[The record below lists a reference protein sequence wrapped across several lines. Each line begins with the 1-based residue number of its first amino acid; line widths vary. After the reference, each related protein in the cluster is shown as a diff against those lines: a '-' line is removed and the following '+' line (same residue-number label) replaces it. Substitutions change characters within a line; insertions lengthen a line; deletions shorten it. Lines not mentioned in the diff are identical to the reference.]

1 MRRCVI
7 WFALACGVAAASGA
21 DEAGE
26 ARIREALAVP
36 VLCGEEGGTPP
47 QLLLHAALTGQVAQ
61 AGAAIRAEL
70 GRLQTPADLDA
81 WQQRVR
87 ARCLSALGAFPERT
101 PLNARVTGTA
111 ARDGYRV
118 EKIVFESRPR
128 FYVTALLFLP
138 DARRHPPPYPGIL
151 IPCGHSDAGKA
162 FPGYQRGALL
172 AAVNGMA
179 ALIYDPIDQGERL
192 QGVGKG
198 NVAGHNVTGVS
209 AALLGLNTATFRIWD
224 GLRALDYLASR
235 PEVDA
240 RRLGCMGNSGG
251 GTLTAYL
258 SALDGR
264 IAVSA
269 PSCFISSVQHVCA
282 AIGPQDAEQN
292 LFGQLSFGLE
302 HSGWLLLRATKP
314 TAVCTATQDFFPIDG
329 ACQTVA
335 EVTRVYGRLGAE
347 ERIRRVETQGP
358 HGWAEPTKVEAVR
371 WMSRWMR
378 QTAEIEVPPE
388 TETGLPAQEAKV
400 VEGGQVLA
408 LAGARSVYDLLS
420 DEAERLAASR
430 GLPEGD
436 ALRASVRRL
445 AGLRELDALPVPVT
459 RSGAPGAGEGY
470 SVRRVALL
478 QAGVVPIAAVLFTPD
493 VPKGAPALVVDGLG
507 KTNAAV
513 TVAALLREG
522 RSVLAADLCGF
533 GETYGCAHAF
543 YGAANRDEGP
553 AVMAYL
559 LGRSLVGLRAEDV
572 LTCARWLSVACG
584 GGPVELHAAN
594 WAVTPALHA
603 AAAEPQLFGQVAWT
617 EEPQA
622 WEEVVA
628 QRARHR
634 FSDVVNGAMGSYTI
648 RDLKAAVSG
657 RKR

>member
-1 MRRCVI
+1 MKRSRV
-7 WFALACGVAAASGA
+7 WSAVAGAAVAACG
-21 DEAGE
+21 AGE
-26 ARIREALAVP
+26 VGEGQVLQELREP
-36 VLCGEEGGTPP
+36 VLGEVSAGGP
-47 QLLLHAALTGQVAQ
+47 AALMLHRVLTARMAE
-61 AGAAIRAEL
+61 AGAAIRAEQDALSTAEQLADWQRRTRAACL
-70 GRLQTPADLDA
+70 G
-81 WQQRVR
+81 
-87 ARCLSALGAFPERT
+87 ALGGFPERT
-101 PLNARVTGTA
+101 PLNVRVTGTVA
-111 ARDGYRV
+111 KDGYRV
-118 EKIVFESRPR
+118 EKLLFESRPA

-617 EEPQA
+617 EEPHA